1 MTEQDKENIRNY
13 CRNLADNWINGEYNQ
28 SYVTIGID
36 ENGFLKSIETKT
48 NITENIKEQSR
59 SEE

>member
-36 ENGFLKSIETKT
+36 RKWEDKRKNLRNTSFSK
-48 NITENIKEQSR
+48 
-59 SEE
+59 

>member
-1 MTEQDKENIRNY
+1 MTEQDKGNIRNY

-36 ENGFLKSIETKT
+36 KNGFLKSIETKT

>member
-36 ENGFLKSIETKT
+36 RNGDLKSIETKKS
-48 NITENIKEQSR
+48 IIEDFKKKEK
-59 SEE
+59 

>member
-36 ENGFLKSIETKT
+36 KNGFLKSIETKT

>member
-28 SYVTIGID
+28 SYVTIAV
-36 ENGFLKSIETKT
+36 S
-48 NITENIKEQSR
+48 
-59 SEE
+59 